1 MLCWRLSNRPQAVGR
16 RPQILIKI
24 VFVCFAI
31 FFVVVSCF
39 ALDGS
44 TTLTIN
50 PEQSR
55 RVESR
60 TFDGRIDF
68 LHKDIFFSLD
78 LRDSGKLEVSGN
90 IEGERYNLKLK
101 LRHLKFGRSDLS
113 TDFYASGVIIK
124 GADGR
129 IKSIKG
135 EAWTQA
141 SLLNFK
147 PLKEF
152 AADYGL
158 KNGRLIIDALSWADF
173 GLTGYIEKGP
183 PAGRSVGTADKKG
196 NSFLH
201 LEADLFLTIKEMPLK
216 DLAGLLGISPEDIE
230 LAGIISGV
238 VRIKGPQ
245 DALKIEAKLTAQ
257 DGTVSQLKFKSA
269 ALDLEGIWPVLRFVH
284 SRINDI
290 EGVSYELKGKFNA
303 MSLAELNSADHQVT
317 VNSANEAM
325 RFQDWVIK
333 RKLGRGQEALEAAYP
348 LKKNQAL
355 KMRIKNEE
363 ETLGWEK
370 TVKF

>member
-1 MLCWRLSNRPQAVGR
+1 LILLAVES
-16 RPQILIKI
+16 
-24 VFVCFAI
+24 CFAI
-31 FFVVVSCF
+31 
-39 ALDGS
+39 
-44 TTLTIN
+44 
-50 PEQSR
+50 
-55 RVESR
+55 ESR

-78 LRDSGKLEVSGN
+78 LKDKGKLEVSGN
-90 IEGERYNLKLK
+90 IAGERYNFKLK

-113 TDFYASGVIIK
+113 TDFYASGVLLK
-124 GADGR
+124 MADGR

-135 EAWTQA
+135 KAWTQA

-158 KNGRLIIDALSWADF
+158 KNGRLIIDTLSWADF

-183 PAGRSVGTADKKG
+183 PAGRAGGIAHKKG
-196 NSFLH
+196 SSFFDF
-201 LEADLFLTIKEMPLK
+201 EADLFLTIKEMPLK

-230 LAGIISGV
+230 LAGIISGEA
-238 VRIKGPQ
+238 RIKGPR
-245 DALKIEAKLTAQ
+245 DALKIEAKLTAR
-257 DGTVSQLKFKSA
+257 DGTVSLVNFKSA
-269 ALDLEGIWPVLRFVH
+269 ALDLEGIWPVLRFVN

-290 EGVSYELKGKFNA
+290 GGVAYELKGKFNA
-303 MSLAELNSADHQVT
+303 RLLSELNSADHQVT
-317 VNSANEAM
+317 VHSANEAM

-333 RKLGRGQEALEAAYP
+333 RKLGRGEDLLEAAYP

-355 KMRIKNEE
+355 KMRIKKEE

>member
-1 MLCWRLSNRPQAVGR
+1 MIRWCLSNRPQVLASIILVCLSVFLAV
-16 RPQILIKI
+16 IS
-24 VFVCFAI
+24 CFAI
-31 FFVVVSCF
+31 
-39 ALDGS
+39 
-44 TTLTIN
+44 
-50 PEQSR
+50 
-55 RVESR
+55 ESR

-68 LHKDIFFSLD
+68 LHKDISFSLD
-78 LRDSGKLEVSGN
+78 LKDNGKLEVSGN
-90 IEGERYNLKLK
+90 IEGERYNLKLS

-113 TDFYASGVIIK
+113 TDFYASGVLLK

-135 EAWTQA
+135 KAWTQA

-152 AADYGL
+152 TADYRL

-173 GLTGYIEKGP
+173 GLTGYVEKVN
-183 PAGRSVGTADKKG
+183 AAHKKG
-196 NSFLH
+196 NSFLC

-230 LAGIISGV
+230 LAGIVSGV
-238 VRIKGPQ
+238 ARISGPQ
-245 DALKIEAKLTAQ
+245 DALKIEAKFTAQ
-257 DGTVSQLKFKSA
+257 DGIVSLVKFKSA
-269 ALDLEGIWPVLRFVH
+269 ALGLEGIWPVLRFVH

-290 EGVSYELKGKFNA
+290 GGVAYELKGKFNA
-303 MSLAELNSADHQVT
+303 RSLSELNSADHQVT

-333 RKLGRGQEALEAAYP
+333 RKLGKGQEMLEAAYP

>member
-1 MLCWRLSNRPQAVGR
+1 MIRWCLNRSPQFLSITISVY
-16 RPQILIKI
+16 LL
-24 VFVCFAI
+24 VFFINDTGFAI
-31 FFVVVSCF
+31 
-39 ALDGS
+39 
-44 TTLTIN
+44 
-50 PEQSR
+50 
-55 RVESR
+55 ESQ

-68 LHKDIFFSLD
+68 LRKDIFFSLD
-78 LRDSGKLEVSGN
+78 LKDSGKLEVSGS

-113 TDFYASGVIIK
+113 TDFYASGVLLK
-124 GADGR
+124 GTDGR

-135 EAWTQA
+135 KAWTQA

-183 PAGRSVGTADKKG
+183 PAGRAGMAAHKKG
-196 NSFLH
+196 GAFFALD
-201 LEADLFLTIKEMPLK
+201 ADLLLTIKEMPLK

-230 LAGIISGV
+230 LAGIVSGAA
-238 VRIKGPQ
+238 RIKGSLN
-245 DALKIEAKLTAQ
+245 ALKIEAKLTAQ
-257 DGTVSQLKFKSA
+257 DGTVSLMKFKSA

-290 EGVSYELKGKFNA
+290 GGVAYELKGKFNA
-303 MSLAELNSADHQVT
+303 SKLAEFNSADHQLT

-333 RKLGRGQEALEAAYP
+333 RKLGRGEDVLEAAYP

>member
-1 MLCWRLSNRPQAVGR
+1 MIRWCLNNRSAV
-16 RPQILIKI
+16 LVNI
-24 VFVCFAI
+24 VFVCLAI
-31 FFVVVSCF
+31 FLAVVSCF
-39 ALDGS
+39 A
-44 TTLTIN
+44 I
-50 PEQSR
+50 
-55 RVESR
+55 ESQ
-60 TFDGRIDF
+60 TFDGKIDF

-78 LRDSGKLEVSGN
+78 LKDSGKLEVSGN
-90 IEGERYNLKLK
+90 VEGERYNLKLK

-113 TDFYASGVIIK
+113 TDFYASGVILK

-135 EAWTQA
+135 KAWTQA

-183 PAGRSVGTADKKG
+183 PACLPTGKTGRAGKAAHKKG
-196 NSFLH
+196 NSFFD

-230 LAGIISGV
+230 LAGIVSGV
-238 VRIKGPQ
+238 ARIKGPQ

-257 DGTVSQLKFKSA
+257 DGTVSLLNFKSA
-269 ALDLEGIWPVLRFVH
+269 ALELEGIWPVLRFVH

-290 EGVSYELKGKFNA
+290 GGVAYELKGKFNVR
-303 MSLAELNSADHQVT
+303 SLSELNSADHQVT
-317 VNSANEAM
+317 VNSANAAM

-333 RKLGRGQEALEAAYP
+333 RKLGRGEEVLEAAYP